1 MKDYRMAWWLG
12 RFAGML
18 RVIALESNHRGITE
32 IIDEF
37 DKEYNQ

>member
-1 MKDYRMAWWLG
+1 MKEYRMAWWLG

-18 RVIALESNHRGITE
+18 RVLAGDRQDIKE

>member
-1 MKDYRMAWWLG
+1 MKDSRMAWWLG

-18 RVIALESNHRGITE
+18 RVLADGRQDIVE